1 MNKTTEN
8 TTEKQRFWWSDVAID
23 IRDNGRTYVE
33 LLRIKERIYY
43 DYGFNCNC
51 ETCYRWRPYVSLE

>member
-23 IRDNGRTYVE
+23 IRDNGRTFVASGADAGMGVVFYPPSQEFVE
-33 LLRIKERIYY
+33 
-43 DYGFNCNC
+43 
-51 ETCYRWRPYVSLE
+51 V